1 MVSTGASADP
11 DVFRLRVEVRGEYQL
26 LDRAVTQIALPSGQ
40 TTLSNRDPVA
50 LGYSFA
56 VFWGPHD
63 LVVGLRQNVTVVERV
78 STDDQTIRDVK
89 VNAFDNGR
97 AAVIR
102 VLKRGPNGRNVSAGI
117 YVVQSGQLFRFD
129 RSLLEE
135 LETHIGRV
143 PAGPNVGTR
152 APLHEQIIELFRNDI
167 QQAHDESR
175 EPTLFHRHNL
185 AGIDD
190 LNAVIVQGRP
200 IEPATLSFPIRA
212 LPAPSVIRSGTVRAP
227 GTALVTTSSRA
238 ATPSNPPTLFPEIK
252 ANDERGVQKPAS
264 EIVRRFTLDL
274 VAESVRLNWAYDDI
288 PWLRELEDQALRA
301 LNDPSAGSVLISGPS
316 GVGKDE
322 LKRRIAVRIARGDVP
337 DHVKGR
343 HFWQFDVGSIMGG
356 TSLRGQA
363 EARMLAVIA
372 LSGTGQFLWSVPEAH
387 GFGRTEFARELQ
399 DIAKPA
405 LASGTMKWIAD
416 STRDEWPRFIT
427 DDAFRRRFARVDIAE
442 PSGER
447 LMQIVNSWWRRH
459 GFGELPRD
467 VAEQAVR
474 LADLYATEGAQP
486 SRTTKLL
493 STVRASRDAN
503 SPPVTVHDLENGAI
517 ERWRVPRAEFVP
529 AERLA
534 RHDALVREI
543 DENVIGQDE
552 AKRAVAQADRNALA
566 RVRNPR
572 LPAIFVVFLGTE
584 GVGKTE
590 MAMARVINGDRE
602 ITTDNDPRIMLSNYK
617 TPAQVAALRR
627 EIARHHFRN
636 PHGLVILD
644 EADKTTSDVEDV
656 LLSIGDSGT
665 LTVDET
671 EGTHSKSKT
680 YFVNNMKFVIIA
692 NSATE
697 FIRRLAGEQGGATR
711 SGSPIGFQVAPSTNA
726 HAPARVQGQDE
737 IERTTELRQAAVADG
752 MSRYVLDRSDRILAF
767 FPPSREEFE
776 RVLRLQIARA
786 LSRIATH
793 GGLRVEIANQDD
805 MARELANAFWRPGM
819 SNRDAVRAVSRTVDD
834 TAANAR
840 FELERALVATATSGV
855 VREATLIWERG
866 GLALAGPEVPFPTRA
881 EPRAQNPARGLACH
895 GYFAQTR

>member
-1 MVSTGASADP
+1 
-11 DVFRLRVEVRGEYQL
+11 
-26 LDRAVTQIALPSGQ
+26 
-40 TTLSNRDPVA
+40 
-50 LGYSFA
+50 
-56 VFWGPHD
+56 
-63 LVVGLRQNVTVVERV
+63 
-78 STDDQTIRDVK
+78 
-89 VNAFDNGR
+89 
-97 AAVIR
+97 
-102 VLKRGPNGRNVSAGI
+102 
-117 YVVQSGQLFRFD
+117 
-129 RSLLEE
+129 
-135 LETHIGRV
+135 
-143 PAGPNVGTR
+143 
-152 APLHEQIIELFRNDI
+152 
-167 QQAHDESR
+167 
-175 EPTLFHRHNL
+175 
-185 AGIDD
+185 
-190 LNAVIVQGRP
+190 
-200 IEPATLSFPIRA
+200 
-212 LPAPSVIRSGTVRAP
+212 
-227 GTALVTTSSRA
+227 
-238 ATPSNPPTLFPEIK
+238 
-252 ANDERGVQKPAS
+252 
-264 EIVRRFTLDL
+264 
-274 VAESVRLNWAYDDI
+274 
-288 PWLRELEDQALRA
+288 
-301 LNDPSAGSVLISGPS
+301 
-316 GVGKDE
+316 
-322 LKRRIAVRIARGDVP
+322 
-337 DHVKGR
+337 
-343 HFWQFDVGSIMGG
+343 
-356 TSLRGQA
+356 
-363 EARMLAVIA
+363 MLAVIA

-387 GFGRTEFARELQ
+387 GFGRSEFGRELQ

-416 STRDEWPRFIT
+416 STREEWPRFIT

-503 SPPVTVHDLENGAI
+503 SPPVTLQDLENGAI

-566 RVRNPR
+566 RIRDPR
-572 LPAIFVVFLGTE
+572 LPAMFVVFLGTE

-590 MAMARVINGDRE
+590 MAMAMARVINGDRE
-602 ITTDNDPRIMLSNYK
+602 ITTDNNPRIMLSNYK

-656 LLSIGDSGT
+656 LLSIGDNGT

-671 EGTHSKSKT
+671 EGTHSTTKT

-697 FIRRLAGEQGGATR
+697 FIRRLAGGQGGATR
-711 SGSPIGFQVAPSTNA
+711 SGSPIGFRVAPTTNA
-726 HAPARVQGQDE
+726 DAPARVQGQDE
-737 IERTTELRQAAVADG
+737 IERTSELRQAAVADG

-767 FPPSREEFE
+767 FPPSREDFE
-776 RVLRLQIARA
+776 RVLRLKIANA

-793 GGLRVEIANQDD
+793 GGLRVEIANQED

-834 TAANAR
+834 TSANAR
-840 FELERALVATATSGV
+840 FELERALVARAISGV
-855 VREATLIWERG
+855 ISEATLIWERG
-866 GLALAGPEVPFPTRA
+866 GLALAGPEVPFPTTA
-881 EPRAQNPARGLACH
+881 QGPHPRTARGFSCQA
-895 GYFAQTR
+895 YFARVQ